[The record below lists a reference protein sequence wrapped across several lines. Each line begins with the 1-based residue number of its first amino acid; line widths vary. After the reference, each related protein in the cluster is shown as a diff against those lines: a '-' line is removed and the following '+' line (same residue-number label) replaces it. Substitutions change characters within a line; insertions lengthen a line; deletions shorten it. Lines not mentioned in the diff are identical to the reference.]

1 MPVKELLSKF
11 QQSVDINERQLE
23 RLLSAFLSTDDFWQA
38 IPLSQLPFNL
48 FVEACREL
56 HKAGIISFEEDKVLL
71 TEKGKSYIKPE
82 LLSSLNSICPSC
94 SGTGID
100 LKPWEKL
107 LSEFK
112 ETTKGRP
119 EPLLEY
125 DQGYLTPE
133 STISRIAFADSKG
146 DVRGKSI
153 IILGDDDLLSIAFGL
168 SRLPKRIVVLELDDR
183 LVNFIEK
190 ANEEKGLG
198 IEVRKHDLRHPL
210 PDDLLSQFDTFFTDP
225 VETLQGLEVF
235 IGRGIAS
242 LRDIGCAGYFGL
254 TKAES
259 SLNKWR
265 DFQRILV
272 EKFGVVIT
280 DILSDFSSYENW
292 DYLLDSIVRDLPPL
306 QHKPK
311 VLWYKSSLYR
321 IELVPGYRSFNEE
334 GKGELYVDEES
345 IVWRRR
351 EKRC

>member
-11 QQSVDINERQLE
+11 QKSIDINERQLE

-38 IPLSQLPFNL
+38 IALSQLPFNL

-56 HKAGIISFEEDKVLL
+56 QKAGIISFEEEKVLL
-71 TEKGKSYIKPE
+71 TEEGKHYIKKE
-82 LLSSLNSICPSC
+82 LPSSIDSRCPCC
-94 SGTGID
+94 SGAGIS
-100 LKPWEKL
+100 LKHWENL
-107 LSEFK
+107 LLEFK

-119 EPLLEY
+119 EPLFEY

-292 DYLLDSIVRDLPPL
+292 DYLLESIVRDLPPL
-306 QHKPK
+306 HYKPK
-311 VLWYKSSLYR
+311 TLWYKSSLYR
-321 IELVPGYRSFNEE
+321 IELVKGYKIFNEE

-345 IVWRRR
+345 IAWRGRERR
-351 EKRC
+351 C